1 MPSLEDVARG
11 KLAELES
18 ERLRRGT
25 VPTPRG
31 PGAVVWRAGRR
42 LLSFSSNDYL
52 GLSQHPAV
60 KQAAVAALLEHGT
73 GAGASRL
80 ISGNHPL
87 YADLEERLSAFG
99 RYLKKNG
106 LTVRKAAA
114 SDSDP
119 YVSALQ
125 RYFGGETNALADLPV
140 VLLGTAF
147 QLKVWNALRAI
158 PLGATSS
165 YGELAASIGHPGA
178 FRAVGTANGLNPA
191 GIVVPCHRVIAA
203 DGNLAGFGGGIHNK
217 RWLLEHEGAA
227 FKQFLGR
234 KGNEFRMSAKRRGD
248 VTPNE

>member
-1 MPSLEDVARG
+1 MKPTSPLITRTMASPVG
-11 KLAELES
+11 TLLLA
-18 ERLRRGT
+18 
-25 VPTPRG
+25 
-31 PGAVVWRAGRR
+31 W
-42 LLSFSSNDYL
+42 ND
-52 GLSQHPAV
+52 
-60 KQAAVAALLEHGT
+60 
-73 GAGASRL
+73 
-80 ISGNHPL
+80 SGL
-87 YADLEERLSAFG
+87 YAVTHADLAVRLSAFG
-99 RYLKKNG
+99 SYLKKNG
-106 LTVRKAAA
+106 LTVQKAAA
-114 SDSDP
+114 SDRDP

-158 PLGATSS
+158 PLGETSS

-227 FKQFLGR
+227 FKQLLGR
-234 KGNEFRMSAKRRGD
+234 KGNETRMSRERRGE
-248 VTPNE
+248 VTPK